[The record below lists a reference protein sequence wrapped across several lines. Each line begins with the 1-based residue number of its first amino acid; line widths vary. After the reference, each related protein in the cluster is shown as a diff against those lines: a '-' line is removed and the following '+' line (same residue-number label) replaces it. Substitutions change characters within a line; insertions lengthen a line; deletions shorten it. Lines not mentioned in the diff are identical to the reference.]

1 MMTDMSPLEA
11 FFHMGGY
18 WPYIW
23 PAYGVAAVLL
33 IGLLVW
39 TLIAL
44 KRSRLELEALE
55 ALAPRRRRRTHDT
68 SPQVPATGG
77 QDDAQP

>member
-1 MMTDMSPLEA
+1 MTEDMSPLA
-11 FFHMGGY
+11 SFFHMGGY

-23 PAYGVAAVLL
+23 PAYGVVAMLL

-44 KRSRLELEALE
+44 KQSRTELEALE
-55 ALAPRRRRRTHDT
+55 ALAPRRRRTKT
-68 SPQVPATGG
+68 QENGG
-77 QDDAQP
+77 SDDAQP

>member
-1 MMTDMSPLEA
+1 MSDDMSTLMS

-23 PAYGVAAVLL
+23 PAYGVVAMLL

-44 KRSRLELEALE
+44 RQSRTELEALE
-55 ALAPRRRRRTHDT
+55 ALAPRRRPTRT
-68 SPQVPATGG
+68 QENGG
-77 QDDAQP
+77 AADAQP

>member
-1 MMTDMSPLEA
+1 MTEDMSPLMS

-23 PAYGVAAVLL
+23 PAYGVVAVLF

-39 TLIAL
+39 TLGCTEAITART
-44 KRSRLELEALE
+44 RS
-55 ALAPRRRRRTHDT
+55 P
-68 SPQVPATGG
+68 
-77 QDDAQP
+77 

>member
-1 MMTDMSPLEA
+1 MTDDMSPLMH

-23 PAYGVAAVLL
+23 PAYGVVAVLL
-33 IGLLVW
+33 LSLLVW

-55 ALAPRRRRRTHDT
+55 ALAPRRHRRTET
-68 SPQVPATGG
+68 SPAGG
-77 QDDAQP
+77 PDHAQP

>member
-1 MMTDMSPLEA
+1 MTEDMSPLMS

-23 PAYGVAAVLL
+23 PAYGVVAVLF

-39 TLIAL
+39 TLDAL

-55 ALAPRRRRRTHDT
+55 ALAPRRRGRNTT
-68 SPQVPATGG
+68 SPARGP
-77 QDDAQP
+77 DDAQP

>member
-1 MMTDMSPLEA
+1 MTEDMSPLMS

-23 PAYGVAAVLL
+23 PAYGVVAVLF

-39 TLIAL
+39 TLVAL

-55 ALAPRRRRRTHDT
+55 ALAPRRRRRNTT
-68 SPQVPATGG
+68 SPAGG
-77 QDDAQP
+77 PDDAQP